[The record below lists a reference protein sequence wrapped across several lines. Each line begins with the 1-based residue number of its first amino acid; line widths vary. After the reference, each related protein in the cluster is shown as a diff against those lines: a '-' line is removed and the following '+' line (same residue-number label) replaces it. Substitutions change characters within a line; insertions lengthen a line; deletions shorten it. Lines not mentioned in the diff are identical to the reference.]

1 MSVHKEIAFEEE
13 ICEHLGA
20 HGWIS
25 DGDRRL
31 RSVFPGNV
39 PQR

>member
-1 MSVHKEIAFEEE
+1 MTIHKEIAFEGE
-13 ICEHLGA
+13 ICERLGA

-31 RSVFPGNV
+31 RSAFPGYV